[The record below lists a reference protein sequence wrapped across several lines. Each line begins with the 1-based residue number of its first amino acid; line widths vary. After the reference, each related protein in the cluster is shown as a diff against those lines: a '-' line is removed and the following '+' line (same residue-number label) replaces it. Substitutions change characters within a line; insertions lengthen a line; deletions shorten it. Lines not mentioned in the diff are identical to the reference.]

1 MLEKITRSNAAI
13 LKENKYVSGNNEN
26 LLICI
31 QISHHYYYKINT
43 KFFSLIGVSETIAC
57 DMIRKSS
64 DDIKKN
70 LKLTPSFIQS
80 LIDREVIKESH
91 KDILNGSFD
100 FTDDLRMGLLISF
113 VCGAIKDDGENFLFF
128 LEAIRE
134 QNSRKADK
142 VADDL
147 KECHDDN
154 YKYEFPNEFSSGQ
167 YLYDYVNA

>member
-1 MLEKITRSNAAI
+1 MYQVIMRICSFVYKCLNTTIIKLTLKI
-13 LKENKYVSGNNEN
+13 
-26 LLICI
+26 
-31 QISHHYYYKINT
+31 
-43 KFFSLIGVSETIAC
+43 FSLIGVLGSIAC

-64 DDIKKN
+64 DDIKRN

-80 LIDREVIKESH
+80 LIDREVIKEFH

-100 FTDDLRMGLLISF
+100 LTDDVRMGLLISF
-113 VCGAIKDDGENFLFF
+113 VCGAINDDDDNFLFF

-154 YKYEFPNEFSSGQ
+154 YKYEFPTEFGSDGR

>member
-1 MLEKITRSNAAI
+1 M
-13 LKENKYVSGNNEN
+13 
-26 LLICI
+26 
-31 QISHHYYYKINT
+31 KINT
-43 KFFSLIGVSETIAC
+43 YQVIMRVFVQMSWLLEATTFSLIGISNTIAC

-80 LIDREVIKESH
+80 LIDREVIDKSH
-91 KDILNGSFD
+91 KDLLNESFD
-100 FTDDLRMGLLISF
+100 LTDGLRMDWLISF
-113 VCGAIKDDGENFLFF
+113 ICVAINNDSENFLFF

-134 QNSRKADK
+134 QNSRTADK

-154 YKYEFPNEFSSGQ
+154 YKYESPKEFGSDGE
-167 YLYDYVNA
+167 YLYDIVTYGY